1 MSIALAVLAGLVW
14 GALAAVVNY
23 FIMKKSIE
31 KNTNNAVISSSML
44 RTAID
49 VAALGAVFLAR
60 NVLPFDF
67 TYALIACAVAMSIGT
82 IVFTFRLAKK

>member
-1 MSIALAVLAGLVW
+1 MSVVLAVLAGLVW

-23 FIMKKSIE
+23 FITKKSLE
-31 KNTNNAVISSSML
+31 KNSNTAVMGSGIL

-49 VAALGAVFLAR
+49 VAALSAIFLAR
-60 NVLPFDF
+60 SILPFDF
-67 TYALIACAVAMSIGT
+67 TYMLIAAAVAMSIGT